1 MKAVDVMVRDVVTIS
16 PDADVKEAIKLLAE
30 HDISA
35 LPVVDADGSVVG
47 IISEGDLIRR
57 EEIGTEKRRPWWME
71 ALTPASTLAEEFA
84 KSHGRRVAE
93 VMSTHVVS
101 AGEETPLGEIATLL
115 EKHRIK
121 RVPIMRDGKLVGIV
135 SRSNL
140 IQAVASQHPETDGNA
155 EKDREIRLA
164 VVAAGDPAVD
174 RLWLA
179 QRHRHRRHGSPV
191 GVGRLRGRTQSA
203 GRAGGGRARRRSG
216 LGRDDRGLLNV
227 TAGAS
232 RPGRRRHGSNTTLD
246 WQRDFAVGSA
256 DLVRSRKFVREVHAE
271 GVGEACFARCGHPQ
285 RTAVALAYEPAEI
298 ETSTPDFRT
307 DQPGNVIATL
317 APVETRPTE
326 DAPATRA

>member
-35 LPVVDADGSVVG
+35 LPVVDTDGSVVG

-155 EKDREIRLA
+155 EKDREIRLELLS
-164 VVAAGDPAVD
+164 
-174 RLWLA
+174 RLGTQPWTDF
-179 QRHRHRRHGSPV
+179 GSRNV
-191 GVGRLRGRTQSA
+191 IVT
-203 GRAGGGRARRRSG
+203 GGMVHLWG
-216 LGRDDRGLLNV
+216 L
-227 TAGAS
+227 
-232 RPGRRRHGSNTTLD
+232 
-246 WQRDFAVGSA
+246 VGSE
-256 DLVRSRKFVREVHAE
+256 DERKAL
-271 GVGEACFARCGHPQ
+271 
-285 RTAVALAYEPAEI
+285 VALAE
-298 ETSTPDFRT
+298 DV
-307 DQPGNVIATL
+307 PGVVRVSDEMIA
-317 APVETRPTE
+317 AY
-326 DAPATRA
+326 